1 MARKQPP
8 GRRSLE
14 DAVALLRNRYGGRLA
29 PPLEGLAY
37 RFTIWLPVQAH
48 GRAVF
53 SGEHL
58 VLLAGLFLDCFGGFS
73 QSRVEGFP
81 PWSGSWLPEG
91 ADEPIVD
98 HHIQLIVYAL
108 QDAQALTCFR
118 QLKWVLQQ
126 EDVAAQQVVLIEQ
139 VPVHLIEAA
148 QLSS

>member
-1 MARKQPP
+1 
-8 GRRSLE
+8 
-14 DAVALLRNRYGGRLA
+14 
-29 PPLEGLAY
+29 
-37 RFTIWLPVQAH
+37 
-48 GRAVF
+48 
-53 SGEHL
+53 
-58 VLLAGLFLDCFGGFS
+58 LDCFGGFS